1 MIKTYDNHS
10 IRVTKDFLNVI
21 HNDFFRLVKKQ
32 GLDQVTISHWGI
44 WSILEDW
51 YILTD
56 LTPLERMK
64 ISEKIRF
71 SEKMNEV
78 PKE

>member
-56 LTPLERMK
+56 LTPLEKMK

-78 PKE
+78 PKD

>member
-78 PKE
+78 PKD

>member
-1 MIKTYDNHS
+1 MIKTYDNNS
-10 IRVTKDFLNVI
+10 FRVTKDFLNVI
-21 HNDFFRLVKKQ
+21 HNDFFKLVKKQ

>member
-1 MIKTYDNHS
+1 MIKTYDNNS
-10 IRVTKDFLNVI
+10 FRVTKDFLNVI
-21 HNDFFRLVKKQ
+21 HNDFFKLVKEQ
-32 GLDQVTISHWGI
+32 ELDQYLISKWGI